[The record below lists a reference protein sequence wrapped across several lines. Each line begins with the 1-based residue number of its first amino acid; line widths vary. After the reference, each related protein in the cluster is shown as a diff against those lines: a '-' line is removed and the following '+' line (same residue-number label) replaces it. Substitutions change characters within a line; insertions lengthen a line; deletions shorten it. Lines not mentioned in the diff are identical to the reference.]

1 MNVPLRA
8 VAVVIKDNK
17 ILLMERV
24 RKGKHYF
31 AFIGG
36 GVHEGENIETAV
48 EREVLEEASLQVRA
62 EKLLYKILYDKPF
75 RRRSGQIVY
84 LCTYLSGNPELGDG
98 NEREIMST
106 KTNNYFK
113 PRWIELKELPHLTA
127 YPIEVRDWVLE
138 DIKSN
143 FSNDVRQIQIK
154 IEELKR

>member
-24 RKGKHYF
+24 RRGKHYF

-36 GVHEGENIETAV
+36 GVHEGEDIQTAV
-48 EREVLEEASLQVRA
+48 EREVLEEASLHVRA

-84 LCTYLSGNPELGDG
+84 LCTYISGSPELGDG
-98 NEREIMST
+98 NEREIMSK

-113 PRWIELKELPHLTA
+113 PRWINLTELPHLTA
-127 YPIEVRDWVLE
+127 YPIEARDWVV
-138 DIKSN
+138 DDMKTN
-143 FSNDVRQIQIK
+143 FSGPVRQIQIR
-154 IEELKR
+154 IEDLKR